1 MQIRNIVAKISFC
14 FLRKKVFNDWIMTKN
29 GVNYS
34 FKYSGWAGFSNLVVQ
49 FQLFKNDLLSE
60 KVISCYFHNFKA

>member
-14 FLRKKVFNDWIMTKN
+14 LWMKKKILNDWIMTKN

-49 FQLFKNDLLSE
+49 FQLFKND
-60 KVISCYFHNFKA
+60 CYLKK